1 MSCLISVYS
10 LSLININKAAEN
22 TLYFMVI
29 DPVFTSF
36 IMQISC
42 KLSVKVNLILII
54 RLKLCS
60 HYCDIQDTDVL
71 TAFISLVCVKLFNVN
86 QNKSKNQ

>member
-22 TLYFMVI
+22 TLYLMTI

-36 IMQISC
+36 IMMISC
-42 KLSVKVNLILII
+42 KLPVKVNLIIII

-60 HYCDIQDTDVL
+60 HYCDIYKMQM
-71 TAFISLVCVKLFNVN
+71 S
-86 QNKSKNQ
+86 